1 MILDPLLKTFLTTG
15 LLIVISTETLGWLGL
30 IDLTG
35 LLSFWLICSAAI
47 LFAISGDFFRN
58 KLPIKV
64 NPPQAYNRQDFI
76 LLTGIFLYCL
86 TLGITALV
94 TPPNTWDSLT
104 THMARVAHWIQ
115 NHTVSNYPS
124 WVLKQLNYPP
134 AGAYI
139 LLHLQTLTGSDSL
152 ANMAQWIAMTGV
164 LIAAVLISRELGLD
178 RRGQIIS
185 AVVALTVPMG
195 LLQAVSTQNEQINSL
210 WIMSFVLF
218 SLKSMRTMDLQNSL
232 WAGISIALATGVK
245 GTGIIFGLPFF
256 LWTSAL
262 LMRKNMLKGLG
273 HATIVIFILGAI
285 NTPFL
290 LRGLQLTQTLIAPSE
305 TENMLIKHPSASS
318 ILVNTLRNL
327 AGHFTLP
334 LESWNTIIRRSV
346 GNFDKMSPG
355 QPKFDL
361 PGHAFHEDVA
371 GNFLHTLLIFLSALV
386 SVWNLFL
393 RRSAGYPHG
402 YGLSLLAGFL
412 LFTIFVRWT
421 PFNVRYHLPLFL
433 LAAPW
438 ITRTLSVAGSRVLLS
453 VAFFLLV
460 ASAPWLFLNRSRPW
474 FGPKSIFLQSREA
487 QYFSN
492 NPDFRFS
499 YDRAVEKLDE
509 LACPNIGLSF
519 KGESWEYPLWP
530 LLRKKFKDRL
540 RLEHVACDNASCSLA
555 YPRGVFSPC
564 AIVTDSPDQRETI
577 SVNNRTFLKKHVLP
591 ILSIYA
597 PAESFSA
604 TAKSIRHFRRAIR
617 PIPNTNI
624 TSLGNLQILITEIQE
639 RIQDARLV
647 NPAILGKIDPV
658 TTTIFFDRYLKG
670 LTLLMDGLRTQNS
683 EALAQGSFLIKE
695 WSDWS
700 AGNFNRVG
708 GILLAD

>member
-1 MILDPLLKTFLTTG
+1 MILSSE
-15 LLIVISTETLGWLGL
+15 ILGWLNL
-30 IDLTG
+30 INFINILV
-35 LLSFWLICSAAI
+35 FWLTCSSI
-47 LFAISGDFFRN
+47 LVFMLHRNGFRHFS
-58 KLPIKV
+58 LIKTT
-64 NPPQAYNRQDFI
+64 PDHSWQRADI
-76 LLTGIFLYCL
+76 LLLAGIFLYCII
-86 TLGITALV
+86 LGITALT

-104 THMARVAHWIQ
+104 THMARVTHWIQ
-115 NHTVSNYPS
+115 NNSVDNYPS

-139 LLHLQTLTGSDSL
+139 LLHLQILCGGDAL

-164 LIAAVLISRELGLD
+164 LIAAALISRELGMD

-210 WIMSFVLF
+210 WILSFVLF
-218 SLKSMRTMDLQNSL
+218 SLKSMRTMDLRDSL

-245 GTGIIFGLPFF
+245 GTGLIFGLPFF

-262 LMRKNMLKGLG
+262 LIRKNMLKGLG
-273 HATIVIFILGAI
+273 HTAIVIFILCAI

-305 TENMLIKHPSASS
+305 TENMLIKQPSASG

-327 AGHFTLP
+327 AGHLTLP
-334 LESWNTIIRRSV
+334 LESWNSIVRRSV
-346 GNFDKMSPG
+346 GNFDKMSPE
-355 QPKFDL
+355 QPKFSL

-371 GNFLHTLLIFLSALV
+371 GNFLHTLLIFLAALV
-386 SVWNLFL
+386 SIWNLFL
-393 RRSAGYPHG
+393 RRWVGYTHG

-438 ITRTLSVAGSRVLLS
+438 ITRTTSLLGNRVLLS

-460 ASAPWLFLNRSRPW
+460 ACVPWLFLNRSRPW

-530 LLRKKFKDRL
+530 LLQKKFQDKL
-540 RLEHVACDNASCSLA
+540 RIEHVACDNVSCSLA
-555 YPRGVFSPC
+555 YPRGTFLPC
-564 AIVTDSPDQRETI
+564 AIITDSPDQRETI
-577 SVNNRTFLKKHVLP
+577 TVNNRPFLKKHVLP

-624 TSLGNLQILITEIQE
+624 TSLENLQILITEIQE

-647 NPAILGKIDPV
+647 NPSILNKIDPV
-658 TTTIFFDRYLKG
+658 TSTIFFDRYLKG
-670 LTLLMDGLRTQNS
+670 LTLLMEGIRTQNS
-683 EALAQGSFLIKE
+683 AALAQGSFLIKE

-700 AGNFNRVG
+700 AGNFNRIG